1 MNDTIVSDCNNF
13 RFVIVKHSQNE
24 FTMKRILNN
33 NKMTMEESKLSR
45 TRSKSMEKWNKSGA
59 LTPNRRGQRS
69 GWKKKTHVR
78 SHAQEWNARTECIRA
93 KAAGGSLPRIS
104 RGTREERAGNEA
116 SSRTRIEARMQS
128 LP

>member
-69 GWKKKTHVR
+69 G
-78 SHAQEWNARTECIRA
+78 
-93 KAAGGSLPRIS
+93 
-104 RGTREERAGNEA
+104 
-116 SSRTRIEARMQS
+116 
-128 LP
+128 